1 MSCWNY
7 LYSTLGTGSLPP
19 ISVEEALQILG
30 VEREGKLF
38 ADTDFGDFTGN
49 STLIKWF
56 KLLCR
61 HFKVDGTAYIFW
73 KVCGDNKTQG
83 VDSNEALFQLEE
95 VFKKTFMKKS

>member
-56 KLLCR
+56 KLLCK
-61 HFKVDGTAYIFW
+61 HFKVDGTGYIFW
-73 KVCGDNKTQG
+73 KVCGDSKTQG

-95 VFKKTFMKKS
+95 VFLEE